1 VADPAPPAGWTTCL
15 TCGDATAPGA
25 LRCPTCGAPTDGP
38 EAARA
43 GPRRLKVH
51 RWLRISLVLAVAAGL
66 SGVLLLAFVQ
76 GPPVAAD
83 PLTGSRTFSVA
94 AGGYQFFSGAVTG
107 GDYVTGNFTVLSPP
121 GAQLVFAVYN
131 STARDPGGD
140 AAQRHERHHR
150 FLRDRD
156 GQLLLRLRE
165 HLPSGLAPHGAG
177 VLHLAVHVQRRGRV
191 GRTARAAPG
200 PAR

>member
-131 STARDPGGD
+131 STEFALYQGGRPAIP
-140 AAQRHERHHR
+140 AATPLNATSGIIDFSAIVTDNYFFVFENTYPPAS
-150 FLRDRD
+150 
-156 GQLLLRLRE
+156 
-165 HLPSGLAPHGAG
+165 HLT
-177 VLHLAVHVQRRGRV
+177 VRV
-191 GRTARAAPG
+191 YSTSQYMSNVVVE
-200 PAR
+200 